1 MDIIVDATG
10 LKMLSLNG
18 TAFLVDDV
26 KINFFQY
33 VRFRV
38 AMLSG
43 RQNMTVLWVKPIPRG
58 L

>member
-1 MDIIVDATG
+1 VDIIVDATG

-43 RQNMTVLWVKPIPRG
+43 RQNMTVFVG
-58 L
+58 